1 MLFKIYV
8 SQEFIKFLPF
18 HKAKLLLDP
27 FCSSVTEGTKDH
39 LCKLKSE
46 KRFSQLELQRSN
58 KLQIDF
64 DELQLTIENVG
75 KQIFS

>member
-18 HKAKLLLDP
+18 HDKLFLNP

-46 KRFSQLELQRSN
+46 KRFFTTRTAE
-58 KLQIDF
+58 K
-64 DELQLTIENVG
+64 
-75 KQIFS
+75 

>member
-18 HKAKLLLDP
+18 HKLLLDP
-27 FCSSVTEGTKDH
+27 FCSSITEGTKDH

-46 KRFSQLELQRSN
+46 KRFFTTRTAE
-58 KLQIDF
+58 K
-64 DELQLTIENVG
+64 
-75 KQIFS
+75 

>member
-18 HKAKLLLDP
+18 HKLLLDP

-64 DELQLTIENVG
+64 DELQLTVENVG

>member
-18 HKAKLLLDP
+18 HKLLLDP

-46 KRFSQLELQRSN
+46 EVTSYKSTLTNFS
-58 KLQIDF
+58 
-64 DELQLTIENVG
+64 
-75 KQIFS
+75 